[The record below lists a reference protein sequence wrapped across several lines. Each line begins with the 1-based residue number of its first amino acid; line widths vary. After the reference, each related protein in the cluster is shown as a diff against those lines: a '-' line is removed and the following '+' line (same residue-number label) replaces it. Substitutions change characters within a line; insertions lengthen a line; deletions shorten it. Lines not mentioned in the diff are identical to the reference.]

1 MFANFS
7 YFKSGIIKINSI
19 SDIVRQLWGICVGR
33 CFSMRAFLLCNAF
46 CICFHHTNEGI
57 VFKCFGINK
66 LTVYNTSC
74 RKIFADYNRVNIIHA
89 VIFFRGIESFF
100 LDELGN
106 APLHLCPGHLH
117 INIHS

>member
-19 SDIVRQLWGICVGR
+19 SNIVRQLWEINGRR
-33 CFSMRAFLLCNAF
+33 CFCVKVFLLRDTF
-46 CICFHHTNEGI
+46 CIRFHHTNERV

-74 RKIFADYNRVNIIHA
+74 RKIFTDYNRVNIIHA
-89 VIFFRGIESFF
+89 VIFFGGIESFF

-106 APLHLCPGHLH
+106 TPLHLCPGHLH
-117 INIHS
+117 INIRS